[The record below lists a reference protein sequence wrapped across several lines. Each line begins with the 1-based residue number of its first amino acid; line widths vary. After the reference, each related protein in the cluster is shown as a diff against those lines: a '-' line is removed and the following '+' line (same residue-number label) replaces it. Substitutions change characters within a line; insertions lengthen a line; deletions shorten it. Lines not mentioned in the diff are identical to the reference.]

1 MYSVNTDES
10 IQMRIGN
17 EKQISQNGPFSILM
31 VQTSKKPVIIDR
43 KPTIALQT
51 QLTSINK
58 IHLGTLFTDLVN
70 VWFTDY
76 LFDRTGEIVFW

>member
-1 MYSVNTDES
+1 MKNKYLKT
-10 IQMRIGN
+10 GL
-17 EKQISQNGPFSILM
+17 FSILM
-31 VQTSKKPVIIDR
+31 VQTSKKPAIIDR
-43 KPTIALQT
+43 KPAIALQT

-58 IHLGTLFTDLVN
+58 IPLGTLFKELVN